1 MKVTSNRE
9 VRVVENV
16 RYVHVDNVA
25 VLGFTPI
32 MVGVGRIKV
41 VKLAKGGYSVH
52 AFGAGS
58 GSGGIMYRNGG
69 CILRVDSSC
78 TSLAALFFQSFSP
91 KDLKLSV

>member
-41 VKLAKGGYSVH
+41 VKLAKGGYSVR
-52 AFGAGS
+52 ALGKS
-58 GSGGIMYRNGG
+58 SPGGIMYRNGG